1 MTMSDQQPTLL
12 RSAKRDLGRLH
23 KLAATVVRHGF
34 GELLLK
40 TPMGRRLHARGQVP
54 ETEPVQGSAA
64 VRFTRMLGSLGPT
77 YIKLGQILSMR
88 SDLFPPEWIAA
99 LETLQDKA
107 PVVAFDEIKDAVE
120 EALGLSLD
128 EAFASFDREPL
139 ATASIAQTHL
149 ATTHEGDRVV
159 VKVQRPGIESVMR
172 GDLNLLYLGA
182 QILEA
187 SIEEMRLVGVTDIVA
202 EFEKALLSEL
212 DFREELG
219 NLLQMRAQLDEKG
232 MVTVPEPY
240 PDLSTK
246 GVLTMQFF
254 EGEPMRKLEP
264 NSDRA
269 KRAVEELVRVTAKQ
283 IFVDG
288 FFHGDPHAGNILCG
302 EDGTLCM
309 IDLGMVGKLTEAQRE
324 DVVSLL
330 LTTFANDSA
339 STARILLKM
348 GTPTVRVN
356 LSELKGEIERI
367 RGKYLESS
375 STISEIDSSGFVQE
389 FAEAAQHF
397 RIKLASEYSIL
408 IKAVATLE
416 GIVRALHPD
425 ANIVAIARP
434 YVQRTLGQRFSPATL
449 LRDIAS
455 EASTLG
461 ALALRFPGQID
472 QFMHDLETGNLQFR
486 AMTPELDKLPRVL
499 HDETSRLS
507 LALFA
512 SVMAVCAAIVF
523 PGNLDDLLPLSI
535 SVVLTLAASIAW
547 WIVLGWHFVRGKPVK
562 VTPLLRYFRR
572 K

>member
-1 MTMSDQQPTLL
+1 MSEKQPTLL
-12 RSAKRDLGRLH
+12 GSAKRDLGRLQ
-23 KLAATVVRHGF
+23 KLAGTVVRHGF

-54 ETEPVQGSAA
+54 QGEAVQGSAA

-107 PVVAFDEIKDAVE
+107 PVVPFDEIRSAVE
-120 EALGLSLD
+120 EALGLPLD
-128 EAFASFDREPL
+128 EAFASFEREPL
-139 ATASIAQTHL
+139 ATASIGQTHL

-159 VKVQRPGIESVMR
+159 VKVQRPGIENEMR

-187 SIEEMRLVGVTDIVA
+187 SIDEMRLVGVTDIVT
-202 EFEKALLSEL
+202 EFERALLSEL

-219 NLLQMRAQLDEKG
+219 NLLQMRAHLDEKRT
-232 MVTVPEPY
+232 VTVPEPY
-240 PDLSTK
+240 PDLSSKT
-246 GVLTMQFF
+246 VLTMQFF
-254 EGEPMRKLEP
+254 DGKPVRKLEP
-264 NSDRA
+264 HSEQA
-269 KRAVEELVRVTAKQ
+269 KRAVEELIRITAKQ

-288 FFHGDPHAGNILCG
+288 FFHGDPHAGNILCSD
-302 EDGTLCM
+302 DGQLCM

-324 DVVSLL
+324 DVVTLMVA
-330 LTTFANDSA
+330 TFANDSA
-339 STARILLKM
+339 SIARILLKM
-348 GTPTVRVN
+348 GTPTERVN
-356 LSELKGEIERI
+356 LAELKSEIERI
-367 RGKYLESS
+367 RGKYIESS
-375 STISEIDSSGFVQE
+375 AVVTDIDSSGFVQE

-408 IKAVATLE
+408 IKSVATLE
-416 GIVRALHPD
+416 GIVRSLHPD
-425 ANIVAIARP
+425 ANVVAIARP
-434 YVQRTLGQRFSPATL
+434 YVQRTLTQRFSPTTL
-449 LRDIAS
+449 IRDIAS

-472 QFMHDLETGNLQFR
+472 QFMHDLETGNLQIR
-486 AMTPELDKLPRVL
+486 AMTPELDTLPWAL
-499 HDETSRLS
+499 HHATSRVS

-523 PGNLDDLLPLSI
+523 PGDIDDLFPFAI
-535 SVVLTLAASIAW
+535 SVVLTIAASIAW
-547 WIVLGWHFVRGKPVK
+547 LIVLGWHFVRGKPVK
-562 VTPLLRYFRR
+562 LTPLLRYFRR
-572 K
+572 N